1 MIREDLYTHQKVRR
15 LCRDIGNQSHDRR
28 SLETLVVRLQDA
40 LREERCETRAVK
52 LPRRPEGDDPFDKIM
67 VI

>member
-1 MIREDLYTHQKVRR
+1 MIREDLYIHQKVQR

-40 LREERCETRAVK
+40 VREEHRETRAMKV
-52 LPRRPEGDDPFDKIM
+52 PRRPEGDDPFDKIM